1 MSEHTPAMKVRN
13 RRTQESS
20 ITSVAQ
26 AAGVSI
32 ATVSRVINQPE
43 LVSKTTRERVLA
55 TMDELNFRLNPAAA
69 ALRRGHG
76 KTITVL
82 AASLTQPW
90 YTKLMRALKTEIE
103 ARGFGTM
110 QVDLEHD
117 PESLRKALLPNSQQ
131 LPTGLIIAT
140 GDILTDGQ
148 TELAIRQAF
157 EAQPLVVIGQSIA
170 DAPWPT
176 VQFTDEEWSYQAT
189 KSLLSAGR
197 NVAFLGKLEGSY
209 LSNERLRGY
218 LRAAVEAEIDIE
230 RWVWSIKS
238 RNFAAGF
245 DAVKERIEQS
255 EVPNAIFAINDE
267 LALGASRA
275 LLTSGFD
282 IPGDVAVMGYG
293 NTDFLNYVTPT
304 LSSVDGSATDV
315 ARVAIGALWAQF
327 SGEPF
332 APLTVLERT
341 IVHRE
346 STTPPS
352 RSFTDPHKQR
362 EHKGVKS

>member
-1 MSEHTPAMKVRN
+1 MVEQAPSTKTRN
-13 RRTQESS
+13 RRIQDSS

-26 AAGVSI
+26 ASGVSI

-43 LVSKTTRERVLA
+43 LVSEATRKRVLA
-55 TMDELNFRLNPAAA
+55 VMEKLNFRLNPAAA

-90 YTKLMRALKTEIE
+90 YTKLMRALKNEIE
-103 ARGFGTM
+103 TRGFGMM

-117 PESLRKALLPNSQQ
+117 SESLRNALLRNSQH

-140 GDILTDGQ
+140 GDILTDREI
-148 TELAIRQAF
+148 ELAIRQAY
-157 EAQPLVVIGQSIA
+157 ETQPIVVIGQLIE

-189 KSLLSAGR
+189 KSLISSGLD
-197 NVAFLGKLEGSY
+197 VAFLGKLGGSY
-209 LSNERLRGY
+209 LSNERLKGY
-218 LRAAVEAEIDIE
+218 LRAAAEANIDVD
-230 RWVWSIKS
+230 RWVWPISS
-238 RNFAAGF
+238 RNFTVGF
-245 DAVKERIEQS
+245 DTVTERILGS

-275 LLTSGFD
+275 LLTRGYS
-282 IPGDVAVMGYG
+282 IPHDVAVMGFG
-293 NTDFLNYVTPT
+293 NTDFLDYVTPT
-304 LSSVDGSATDV
+304 LSSVDGSAVDAAKV
-315 ARVAIGALWAQF
+315 AVEALWAQLAGARVD
-327 SGEPF
+327 S
-332 APLTVLERT
+332 LTVLERT

-346 STTPPS
+346 STNPEPENQAIQYQTK
-352 RSFTDPHKQR
+352 T
-362 EHKGVKS
+362 